1 MRRTFLTGALL
12 AATLLSVTVY
22 SAEPS
27 SAGPPEI
34 GVVNHTRDLRTAML
48 VRPVTA
54 STKVAFRQNNTSTS
68 PKKAHSDRKTLY
80 WVIGITAGAA
90 LAIGLTAAA
99 QGKSPF

>member
-12 AATLLSVTVY
+12 AATLLSVTAY
-22 SAEPS
+22 SAEPP
-27 SAGPPEI
+27 AI
-34 GVVNHTRDLRTAML
+34 GVIDHGRNLRATML
-48 VRPVTA
+48 VAPVTA
-54 STKVAFRQNNTSTS
+54 GTKMAFRQNPGATSS
-68 PKKAHSDRKTLY
+68 KKVHSDRKTLY